1 MKSKKTLLYML
12 LALAVLASVIFAA
25 GCFHEE
31 TPKKLSSLSEKECRQ
46 FLLDRGITI
55 PEVLEGIKLKELF
68 ADLEADPYMEYDDA
82 VSWTVIHD
90 FHNAVST
97 AVREYYGVPP
107 KS

>member
-12 LALAVLASVIFAA
+12 LALVVLASVIFAA

-68 ADLEADPYMEYDDA
+68 ADLEADPYMECDV
-82 VSWTVIHD
+82 VSWSVIYD